1 VPGPAGAGL
10 AGDLG
15 LWEAVALL
23 QGAVGAASVA
33 ELAGGGSA
41 GWYLRQ
47 AALEAVI
54 ERRIAAHAVISIHR
68 ALLAGAAVP
77 QIAQATGLSP
87 GQVAA
92 RWAAWACGQV
102 RLRERT
108 GTGMA
113 PEEYQR
119 AAAAIT
125 ACGAALPDRAVPAG
139 QPVLPGKRKQV
150 HPIPDRA
157 TTSGGVNL
165 HA

>member
-1 VPGPAGAGL
+1 MSGQSAVPGPAGAGP

-23 QGAVGAASVA
+23 QDAAGAATVA

-41 GWYLRQ
+41 AWYLRQ

-54 ERRIAAHAVISIHR
+54 GRRIAAHAVISIHR

-77 QIAQATGLSP
+77 QIAQATGLSRS
-87 GQVAA
+87 QVAA
-92 RWAAWACGQV
+92 RWAAWAGGQV

-125 ACGAALPDRAVPAG
+125 ACGATLPDGAVSADPPA
-139 QPVLPGKRKQV
+139 LPGKRK
-150 HPIPDRA
+150 
-157 TTSGGVNL
+157 
-165 HA
+165 

>member
-1 VPGPAGAGL
+1 VSGQSAVLGGAGTGPASG
-10 AGDLG
+10 LG
-15 LWEAVALL
+15 LWEAVGLL
-23 QGAVGAASVA
+23 QDAVGAATVA
-33 ELAGGGSA
+33 ELTGGGSVA
-41 GWYLRQ
+41 WYLRQ

-54 ERRIAAHAVISIHR
+54 ERRIAVHAVISIHR

-77 QIAQATGLSP
+77 QITQATGLSL

-92 RWAAWACGQV
+92 RWAAWADGQV

-125 ACGAALPDRAVPAG
+125 ACGGALPDGAVRADQPA
-139 QPVLPGKRKQV
+139 LPDKRK
-150 HPIPDRA
+150 
-157 TTSGGVNL
+157 
-165 HA
+165 